1 MGCCGSIQSTEEE
14 NIISFFKSKLKENN
28 FNFTIKNY
36 QENFD
41 KISKFSGNSFKR
53 LCKKHFVRLN
63 FINILRTEENT
74 FIKSNKQK
82 EEDIQKIIY
91 HIIILTILLEIK
103 IEEFPKDI
111 ILIENINKDINQY
124 NLINLK
130 RELIELGYNLF
141 NVEYLD
147 INNNKII
154 IYHLIKLFKLCFQD
168 FHDANNYIS
177 IKIYVE
183 KIKSSIDNNHFS
195 DEEEQYIFVKD
206 NLLTIGEYFDNNNYI
221 AFDDAIPNI
230 IIKLSVMVLN
240 HWHQYL
246 INNIQSIKEF
256 INKNIRNATDKI
268 INSFEYNNSLE
279 NKMNDNNYVQLETLN
294 NVNINDDII
303 HNDIKLIF
311 RSLYNI
317 FKKIIQD
324 IYSGKIILNELENQ
338 LISEKDD
345 KYKFN
350 RIIIF
355 MLFYE
360 CYIKDDEKLIMCFM
374 EYITDLYISTDEI
387 KMEDDI
393 IYYDIALNSY
403 YLVYKNI
410 QLSKQYISLITQIF
424 IKEMKILDN
433 KNNYPIL
440 IIQLIKIYQK
450 KEKSYKITKLFFYF
464 ILNISRYYNNMINAS
479 SEDEIRKKFEFNEK
493 IIKNILAKLNHIIKT
508 YFINNTNNNGNFL
521 SNKDKGGVLT
531 PINNYYNLSTNNATN
546 NLYNEENLIS
556 NFKISIT
563 HYEIITTNF
572 FHFNNIKDEI
582 LENMEFY
589 LYFHFFIITNM
600 NILILI
606 NDFSKRE
613 RIYNN
618 LFKIITQLE
627 FILIQRSAN
636 ENNNI
641 INTEKE
647 ENYIDENYINY
658 TNDII
663 SSLQIILKINELN
676 DPNNYIQDCYLFYK
690 SIARNIKSLLDLVS
704 SNNGS
709 YMIFQIQSFNL
720 KIIYSIIFFIL
731 CQFINLINIPNSIS
745 KQNDEI
751 IETIKKI
758 NENCGSLLSTINL
771 SNFIIYNTSNE
782 NQNFNYIKEL
792 FSKENEEIFSINS
805 DIFKQILDII
815 YSKLFGK
822 NSSLNIFFDNQVQNS
837 NYFDNINNITNNSLS
852 KLSDNITEIN
862 DNSLINQYKDNLNEN
877 YIEDISIQIL
887 DSKKKSIDKSNDINN
902 NIINK
907 TNSIIKITSEN
918 EIISKDKLSNSFI
931 IDDNQ
936 YNNIKV

>member
-1 MGCCGSIQSTEEE
+1 
-14 NIISFFKSKLKENN
+14 
-28 FNFTIKNY
+28 
-36 QENFD
+36 
-41 KISKFSGNSFKR
+41 
-53 LCKKHFVRLN
+53 
-63 FINILRTEENT
+63 
-74 FIKSNKQK
+74 
-82 EEDIQKIIY
+82 
-91 HIIILTILLEIK
+91 
-103 IEEFPKDI
+103 
-111 ILIENINKDINQY
+111 
-124 NLINLK
+124 
-130 RELIELGYNLF
+130 
-141 NVEYLD
+141 
-147 INNNKII
+147 
-154 IYHLIKLFKLCFQD
+154 
-168 FHDANNYIS
+168 
-177 IKIYVE
+177 
-183 KIKSSIDNNHFS
+183 
-195 DEEEQYIFVKD
+195 
-206 NLLTIGEYFDNNNYI
+206 
-221 AFDDAIPNI
+221 
-230 IIKLSVMVLN
+230 
-240 HWHQYL
+240 
-246 INNIQSIKEF
+246 
-256 INKNIRNATDKI
+256 
-268 INSFEYNNSLE
+268 
-279 NKMNDNNYVQLETLN
+279 
-294 NVNINDDII
+294 
-303 HNDIKLIF
+303 
-311 RSLYNI
+311 
-317 FKKIIQD
+317 
-324 IYSGKIILNELENQ
+324 
-338 LISEKDD
+338 
-345 KYKFN
+345 
-350 RIIIF
+350 
-355 MLFYE
+355 
-360 CYIKDDEKLIMCFM
+360 
-374 EYITDLYISTDEI
+374 
-387 KMEDDI
+387 
-393 IYYDIALNSY
+393 
-403 YLVYKNI
+403 
-410 QLSKQYISLITQIF
+410 
-424 IKEMKILDN
+424 
-433 KNNYPIL
+433 
-440 IIQLIKIYQK
+440 
-450 KEKSYKITKLFFYF
+450 
-464 ILNISRYYNNMINAS
+464 MINAS

-493 IIKNILAKLNHIIKT
+493 IIKNILSKLNHIIKT
-508 YFINNTNNNGNFL
+508 YFINNPNNTGNCL
-521 SNKDKGGVLT
+521 TNKDKVGALN

-546 NLYNEENLIS
+546 NLYNEENLIN
-556 NFKISIT
+556 NFKISII

-618 LFKIITQLE
+618 IFKIITQLE
-627 FILIQRSAN
+627 FILIQGSPN

-704 SNNGS
+704 SNNGN

-731 CQFINLINIPNSIS
+731 CQFINLINIPNSIA

-758 NENCGSLLSTINL
+758 NEKCGSLLSTINL